1 MVHYTAC
8 PICSSDKISILFDC
22 TDHFVTGETFPVA
35 RCNECGF
42 SFTQDRPEESEAGK
56 YYESDSYISH
66 SDTSRGLINK
76 LYRFARNMMLRKK
89 AKLVKRLTKLEKGS
103 ILDIGSGTGYF
114 ASEMKKAGWDAKG
127 IEINEKARDFSIS
140 SFGLE
145 ISAPSQ
151 IGKLISRSF
160 DCITLWHVLEHSD
173 DPDAYMT
180 EIRRL
185 LKPGGTCIIAL
196 PNSNSYDA
204 LHYGRYWAAW
214 DVPRHLWHFTPSTFH
229 RFAENAG
236 FSLTGLRSLPLDVF
250 YISALS
256 EKYKGSKLNFIIGMI
271 RGKWWWLMTLLNK
284 ERTSSLIYI
293 VKASPPLI
301 F

>member
-8 PICSSDKISILFDC
+8 PLCSSDKISILFDC
-22 TDHFVTGETFPVA
+22 TDHFVTNETFPIA

-56 YYESDSYISH
+56 YYESESYISH
-66 SDTSRGLINK
+66 SDTSEGLINK

-89 AKLVKRLTKLEKGS
+89 AKLVRTVTGLEKGI

-114 ASEMKKAGWDAKG
+114 ASEMKKAEWDAKG
-127 IEINEKARDFSIS
+127 IEINEKAREFSIS
-140 SFGLE
+140 TFGLE
-145 ISAPSQ
+145 VSDPSQ
-151 IGKLISRSF
+151 IHKLGPGSF
-160 DCITLWHVLEHSD
+160 DCITLWHVLEHFD
-173 DPDAYMT
+173 DPNAYMT
-180 EIRRL
+180 EVRRL
-185 LKPGGTCIIAL
+185 LKPGGICIIAL

-214 DVPRHLWHFTPSTFH
+214 DVPRHLWHFTPSTFR

-236 FSLTGLRSLPLDVF
+236 FILTGLRSLPLDVF

-271 RGKWWWLMTLLNK
+271 RGKWWWLMALFDK
-284 ERTSSLIYI
+284 KRASSLIYI
-293 VKASPPLI
+293 LTIKA
-301 F
+301 

>member
-1 MVHYTAC
+1 MVHYPAC
-8 PICSSDKISILFDC
+8 PLCSSDKISILFDC
-22 TDHFVTGETFPVA
+22 TDHFVTNETFPVV

-66 SDTSRGLINK
+66 SDTSKGLINK
-76 LYRFARNMMLRKK
+76 LYRFARNMMVRKK
-89 AKLVKRLTKLEKGS
+89 AKLVNQVTGLEKGS

-127 IEINEKARDFSIS
+127 IEINEKAREFSIS

-145 ISAPSQ
+145 VFDPSQ
-151 IGKLISRSF
+151 IGKPSPGSF
-160 DCITLWHVLEHSD
+160 DCITLWHVLEHFD
-173 DPDAYMT
+173 DPNAYMT

-185 LKPGGTCIIAL
+185 LKPGGTCIIAV

-204 LHYGRYWAAW
+204 LHYERYWAAW
-214 DVPRHLWHFTPSTFH
+214 DVPRHLWHFTPSTFN
-229 RFAENAG
+229 RFAKSAG
-236 FSLTGLRSLPLDVF
+236 FNLTGLRSLPLDVF

-271 RGKWWWLMTLLNK
+271 KGMWWWLKAILNK
-284 ERTSSLIYI
+284 ERASSLIYI
-293 VKASPPLI
+293 LTIKS
-301 F
+301 